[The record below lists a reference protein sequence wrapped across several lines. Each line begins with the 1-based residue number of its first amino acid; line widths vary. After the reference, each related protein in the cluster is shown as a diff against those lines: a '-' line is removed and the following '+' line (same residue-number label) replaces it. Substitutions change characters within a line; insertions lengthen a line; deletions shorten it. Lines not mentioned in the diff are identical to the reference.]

1 MKRLT
6 VLLLALG
13 LGGCMTDYSAKD
25 RLLNAAREY
34 NDGVRW
40 GRYESAADHLPA
52 DRRRA
57 FIDRHKNLEEELE
70 ISDAEVI
77 SIDLEGAKKDRAKA
91 RVEYV
96 WSLKRQGLIE
106 KTATEQ
112 VWEQKGSTWILASET
127 RTKGEPL
134 TLFDEPVREKQ
145 P

>member
-1 MKRLT
+1 
-6 VLLLALG
+6 
-13 LGGCMTDYSAKD
+13 MTDYSSKD
-25 RLLNAAREY
+25 RLANAAREY
-34 NDGVRW
+34 NDSVRW
-40 GRYESAADHLPA
+40 GRYEAAADHVSV

-77 SIDLEGAKKDRAKA
+77 SIDLEGTKKDKAKA

-106 KTATEQ
+106 KTSTEQ
-112 VWEQKGSTWILASET
+112 VWEQKGSVWIMASET